1 MEIRLIKEN
10 KTQLKLEI
18 KRNQNI
24 INQLKFIGDLSVEE
38 SSEYAYFEFN
48 GDIRKTL
55 RMLGITDLTKKVKN
69 KLERMNCPH
78 EYNIDVKCKGK
89 CTFKQMKLCWQE
101 VYKDYELLVS
111 EEPIYRYWFMG
122 NTFAFKKRRNE

>member
-1 MEIRLIKEN
+1 MEIRLTKEN

-18 KRNQNI
+18 KRNQNL

-55 RMLGITDLTKKVKN
+55 RMLGITDLIKKVKN
-69 KLERMNCPH
+69 KLEGMNCPH
-78 EYNIDVKCKGK
+78 EYNIDVKCKGN
-89 CTFKQMKLCWQE
+89 CTCKQMKLCWEE
-101 VYKDYELLVS
+101 VYKNYELLVS
-111 EEPIYRYWFMG
+111 EEPIYRYCFLE
-122 NTFAFKKRRNE
+122 NSFAFKKRKDK